1 MSNWKI
7 DPIHSEIK
15 FKVKHLVISTVT
27 GLFRK
32 FDAAI
37 ETNTDDFSD
46 AKITF
51 EADINSID
59 TRNEMRDTHLK
70 SADFFDA
77 ENFPKMIFVSKS
89 IAKKSEGEFEVTGDM
104 TIRGVTKEIKLDV
117 DYNGKALGMDGS
129 ELAGFDIKGKLK
141 RLEFGL
147 HWNALTEAGGLAVSD
162 DVKIEIS
169 AEMKKQPLAV
179 KDAA

>member
-1 MSNWKI
+1 M
-7 DPIHSEIK
+7 
-15 FKVKHLVISTVT
+15 T
-27 GLFRK
+27 
-32 FDAAI
+32 
-37 ETNTDDFSD
+37 
-46 AKITF
+46 
-51 EADINSID
+51 
-59 TRNEMRDTHLK
+59 
-70 SADFFDA
+70 
-77 ENFPKMIFVSKS
+77 FVSKS
-89 IAKKSEGEFEVTGDM
+89 ISKKSEGEFEVTGDM